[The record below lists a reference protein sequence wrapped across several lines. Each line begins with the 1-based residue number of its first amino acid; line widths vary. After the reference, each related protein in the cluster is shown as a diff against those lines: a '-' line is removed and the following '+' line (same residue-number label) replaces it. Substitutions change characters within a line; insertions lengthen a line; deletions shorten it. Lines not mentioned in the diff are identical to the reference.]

1 MFGRAKLTGLAKP
14 RYHVDPPGV
23 AGLPQ
28 WQVSCALTDD
38 VAAPCHATDSD
49 SDVAAAAPPSLT
61 RRGEYIDPTWASFP
75 LSPSLSST
83 SIPPHGAS
91 SAPNWRHRPPLA
103 TSISGSSWRS
113 PSSFPG
119 LGQGNDPLISFLHG
133 GFEE

>member
-1 MFGRAKLTGLAKP
+1 MFGHAKLPGMAKP
-14 RYHVDPPGV
+14 RYHVNPPSA
-23 AGLPQ
+23 AGLPP
-28 WQVSCALTDD
+28 WQVSRALTDD
-38 VAAPCHATDSD
+38 VATPCRATDSD
-49 SDVAAAAPPSLT
+49 AAAAAPPSLT
-61 RRGEYIDPTWASFP
+61 RWGEYIDPTWASFP

-119 LGQGNDPLISFLHG
+119 LGQGNDPLISCLHS